1 MIIVNVKVNDDTL
14 VVVINNLYR
23 MSSVPG
29 VYKWITLL
37 DIKITKTV
45 ILGRWNV
52 FLLIMILLSVDV

>member
-1 MIIVNVKVNDDTL
+1 MFIVNVKVNDDTL

-45 ILGRWNV
+45 IL
-52 FLLIMILLSVDV
+52 